1 MVLPNP
7 NVSGTAT
14 HAGPPAHAGPAAHAP
29 GDAHGKNRIVA
40 FFAKTV
46 DDQKIDVHQEGQQ
59 MMRVIENAGG
69 VWECKIHPQ
78 PTLNDL
84 HHAIASANPC
94 NMRGMHVAGH
104 SRKKCGFI
112 WNKDDAARESE
123 QFDVKAVALAIG
135 AVAGKNGPLEF
146 VYLSACE
153 TELMGRL
160 LRKYG
165 VPYVVCWLTPV
176 QDETARKFCFFF
188 YRALVEDASGARDYP
203 RRAFS
208 KAVDDMRALLK
219 ARQGTGEMD
228 QCGSA
233 SARARDVL
241 PGQQIDIVM
250 LLSQDGDRSCWLKT

>member
-1 MVLPNP
+1 MGRESPGLSLQPTAVYVDAGGKVAKALELNAHRQQPTDYLLTCEFDDGSSEDVEPDLVIPCPSGSKQLQLVLPNQ
-7 NVSGTAT
+7 NVSSTAT

-112 WNKDDAARESE
+112 WNKDDAASESPCPRRPRCLGH
-123 QFDVKAVALAIG
+123 AA
-135 AVAGKNGPLEF
+135 AG
-146 VYLSACE
+146 LSPR
-153 TELMGRL
+153 G
-160 LRKYG
+160 
-165 VPYVVCWLTPV
+165 
-176 QDETARKFCFFF
+176 TARRSAPCA
-188 YRALVEDASGARDYP
+188 RPSISPCIHAS
-203 RRAFS
+203 
-208 KAVDDMRALLK
+208 MH
-219 ARQGTGEMD
+219 
-228 QCGSA
+228 QCIHA
-233 SARARDVL
+233 
-241 PGQQIDIVM
+241 
-250 LLSQDGDRSCWLKT
+250 